1 MTTWCGANSRCYRT
15 KCFLSAVCLRTPA
28 VSCSGL
34 ETTWITTQVQYNR
47 HSSFHDMGSIAICT
61 KTTSQWE
68 AVRHTAVKRLAWRPA
83 KEVTVDKG
91 IPILTYVPER
101 NGLAS
106 ISEGPA
112 QQRQSTSIDEP
123 RPGWLFPDAAQ
134 PRSNWSGFMQLVSR
148 GSHSAVYDVAL
159 LPIIDLNPADM
170 HCICS
175 TPSFVEQQA
184 AKLNVQDA
192 CVNFDQPLWLKA
204 VKIVA
209 SSSLN
214 VVCRLGGFHDD
225 ELPW

>member
-1 MTTWCGANSRCYRT
+1 MTR
-15 KCFLSAVCLRTPA
+15 
-28 VSCSGL
+28 
-34 ETTWITTQVQYNR
+34 E
-47 HSSFHDMGSIAICT
+47 
-61 KTTSQWE
+61 
-68 AVRHTAVKRLAWRPA
+68 
-83 KEVTVDKG
+83 
-91 IPILTYVPER
+91 
-101 NGLAS
+101 
-106 ISEGPA
+106 
-112 QQRQSTSIDEP
+112 
-123 RPGWLFPDAAQ
+123 PDAAQ